1 MFAREFRVN
10 VIIRVVIITTI
21 ALMLAYVLTNR
32 SWFFTPLVLIIL
44 LLTAVWSLVYYIERT
59 NKDLTHFILSI
70 KQGGFTSSFPAG
82 KRGDIHRKLSEAFN
96 DVIEEF
102 RKINL
107 QRETHYQYLQILT
120 ENIQAG
126 IISFDLE
133 GNVMS
138 VNPAARQLLNVFQ
151 LSNTRDIKS
160 VNPKLHR
167 TIIELEPGQRQLLRV
182 VIANREIRL
191 SLQVKELILDE
202 KPFRVIL
209 LQDLNTELEEQE
221 VDAWQKLI
229 RVLTHEIMNS
239 VTPIVSLTES
249 LNALLANPDGARK
262 PLQSLDEEDK
272 EDLYGSLQTIEN
284 RSKGLLRFVN
294 AYKDFTKTPELTLE
308 TIDVSATIGRVVT
321 LLHQEFD
328 LNKIAIDRTDVNT
341 KTMAKADG
349 EWLEQV
355 LINLFR
361 NSIEAL
367 NGTTNPTIKV
377 AAYAHNH
384 RTFVSIIDNGSGM
397 DEETL
402 EKAFIPFF
410 TTKKKG
416 SGIGLSL
423 SRQIMRLHR
432 GSLLIKSK
440 EGEGTQAILEW

>member
-1 MFAREFRVN
+1 MFAREFRIN
-10 VIIRVVIITTI
+10 VIIRVAVITVI
-21 ALMLAYVLTNR
+21 ALTLAYVLANR
-32 SWFFTPLVLIIL
+32 SWFFTPLVLTIL
-44 LLTAVWSLVYYIERT
+44 LLAGVWSLIYYIERT

-120 ENIQAG
+120 ENIQVG
-126 IISFDLE
+126 IISFDLD
-133 GNVMS
+133 GKVMS
-138 VNPAARQLLNVFQ
+138 LNPAARQLLNVFH
-151 LSNTRDIKS
+151 LRHTREIKS
-160 VNPKLHR
+160 VNPKLYV
-167 TIIELEPGQRQLLRV
+167 TVNELEPGQRRLIRV
-182 VIANREIRL
+182 LIANREVRL
-191 SLQVKELILDE
+191 SLQVKELVMDG
-202 KPFRVIL
+202 KPFKVVL
-209 LQDLNTELEEQE
+209 MQDLNAELEEQE

-249 LNALLANPDGARK
+249 LNVLLAMPDGGRK
-262 PLQSLDEEDK
+262 PLHLLDEEDR

-294 AYKDFTKTPELTLE
+294 AYKDFTRTPELTLE
-308 TIDVSATIGRVVT
+308 PVDVSATISRVVT
-321 LLHQEFD
+321 LLHQEFSS
-328 LNKIAIDRTDVNT
+328 KQISVSTTDVSPR
-341 KTMAKADG
+341 TMAKADA

-361 NSIEAL
+361 NSIDAL
-367 NGTTNPTIKV
+367 NDAVKPSIKV
-377 AAYAHNH
+377 SAYVHNQ
-384 RTFVSIIDNGSGM
+384 RTVVSIADNGMGM

-423 SRQIMRLHR
+423 SRQIMRLHG
-432 GSLLIKSK
+432 GSLSIKSK
-440 EGEGTQAILEW
+440 EGEGTQVVLDW

>member
-1 MFAREFRVN
+1 MFAREFRIN
-10 VIIRVVIITTI
+10 VIIRVAVITVI
-21 ALMLAYVLTNR
+21 ALTLAYVLANR
-32 SWFFTPLVLIIL
+32 SWFFTPLVLTIL
-44 LLTAVWSLVYYIERT
+44 LLAGVWSLIYYIERT

-120 ENIQAG
+120 ENIQVG
-126 IISFDLE
+126 IISFDLD
-133 GNVMS
+133 GKVMS
-138 VNPAARQLLNVFQ
+138 LNPAARQLLNVFH
-151 LSNTRDIKS
+151 LRHTREIKS
-160 VNPKLHR
+160 VNPKLYV
-167 TIIELEPGQRQLLRV
+167 TVNELEPGQRRLIRV
-182 VIANREIRL
+182 LIANREVRL
-191 SLQVKELILDE
+191 SLQVKELVMDG
-202 KPFRVIL
+202 KPFKVVL
-209 LQDLNTELEEQE
+209 MQDLNAELEEQE

-249 LNALLANPDGARK
+249 LNVLLAMPDGGRK
-262 PLQSLDEEDK
+262 PLHLLDEEDR

-294 AYKDFTKTPELTLE
+294 AYKDYTRTPELTLE
-308 TIDVSATIGRVVT
+308 PVDVSATISRVVT
-321 LLHQEFD
+321 LLHQEFSS
-328 LNKIAIDRTDVNT
+328 KHISVSTTDVSPR
-341 KTMAKADG
+341 TMAKADA

-361 NSIEAL
+361 NSIDAL
-367 NGTTNPTIKV
+367 NDAVKPSIKV
-377 AAYAHNH
+377 SAYVHNQ
-384 RTFVSIIDNGSGM
+384 RTVVSIADNGMGM

-423 SRQIMRLHR
+423 SRQIMRLHG
-432 GSLLIKSK
+432 GSLSIKSK
-440 EGEGTQAILEW
+440 EGEGTQVVLDW

>member
-1 MFAREFRVN
+1 M
-10 VIIRVVIITTI
+10 ITVI
-21 ALMLAYVLTNR
+21 ALTLAYVLANR
-32 SWFFTPLVLIIL
+32 SWFFTPLVLTIL
-44 LLTAVWSLVYYIERT
+44 LLAGVWSLIYYIERT

-70 KQGGFTSSFPAG
+70 KQGGFTSSFPVG

-120 ENIQAG
+120 ENIQVG
-126 IISFDLE
+126 IISFDLD
-133 GNVMS
+133 GKVMS
-138 VNPAARQLLNVFQ
+138 LNPAARQLLNVFH
-151 LSNTRDIKS
+151 LRHTREIKS
-160 VNPKLHR
+160 VNPKLYV
-167 TIIELEPGQRQLLRV
+167 TVNELEPGQRRLIRV
-182 VIANREIRL
+182 LIANREVRL
-191 SLQVKELILDE
+191 SLQVKELVMDG
-202 KPFRVIL
+202 KPFKVVL
-209 LQDLNTELEEQE
+209 MQDLNAELEEQE

-249 LNALLANPDGARK
+249 LNVLLAMPDGGRK
-262 PLQSLDEEDK
+262 PLHLLDEEDR

-294 AYKDFTKTPELTLE
+294 AYKDFTRTPELTLE
-308 TIDVSATIGRVVT
+308 PVDVSATISRVVT
-321 LLHQEFD
+321 LLHQEFSS
-328 LNKIAIDRTDVNT
+328 KHISVSTTDVSPR
-341 KTMAKADG
+341 TMAKADA

-361 NSIEAL
+361 NSIDAL
-367 NGTTNPTIKV
+367 SDAVKPSIKV
-377 AAYAHNH
+377 SAYVHNQ
-384 RTFVSIIDNGSGM
+384 RTVVSIADNGMGM

-423 SRQIMRLHR
+423 SRQIMRLHG
-432 GSLLIKSK
+432 GSLSIKSK
-440 EGEGTQAILEW
+440 EGEGTQVVLDW

>member
-1 MFAREFRVN
+1 MFAREFRIN
-10 VIIRVVIITTI
+10 VIIRVAVITVI
-21 ALMLAYVLTNR
+21 ALTLAYVLANR
-32 SWFFTPLVLIIL
+32 SWFFTPLVLTIL
-44 LLTAVWSLVYYIERT
+44 LLAGVWSLIYYIERT

-70 KQGGFTSSFPAG
+70 KQGGFTSSFPVG

-120 ENIQAG
+120 ENIQVG
-126 IISFDLE
+126 IISFDLD
-133 GNVMS
+133 GKVMS
-138 VNPAARQLLNVFQ
+138 LNPAARQLLNVFH
-151 LSNTRDIKS
+151 LRHTREIKS
-160 VNPKLHR
+160 VNPKLYV
-167 TIIELEPGQRQLLRV
+167 TVNELEPGQRRLIRV
-182 VIANREIRL
+182 LIANREVRL
-191 SLQVKELILDE
+191 SLQVKELVMDG
-202 KPFRVIL
+202 KPFKVVL
-209 LQDLNTELEEQE
+209 MQDLNAELEEQE

-249 LNALLANPDGARK
+249 LNVLLAMPDGGRK
-262 PLQSLDEEDK
+262 PLHLLDEEDR

-294 AYKDFTKTPELTLE
+294 AYKDFTRTPELTLE
-308 TIDVSATIGRVVT
+308 PVDVSATISRVVT
-321 LLHQEFD
+321 LLHQEFSS
-328 LNKIAIDRTDVNT
+328 KQISVSTADVSP
-341 KTMAKADG
+341 KTMAKADA

-361 NSIEAL
+361 NSIDAL
-367 NGTTNPTIKV
+367 SDAVKPSIKV
-377 AAYAHNH
+377 SAYVHNQ
-384 RTFVSIIDNGSGM
+384 RTVVSIADNGMGM

-423 SRQIMRLHR
+423 SRQIMRLHG
-432 GSLLIKSK
+432 GSLSIKSK
-440 EGEGTQAILEW
+440 EGEGTQVVLDW